1 MSLGAHRFNHMGTMD
16 ESRLAGLAAALR
28 LHETIGADAIEA
40 RIRELDSLLLAG
52 LREVSRV
59 RLMSPDTPALGA
71 GLISFTVDG
80 IDSLDLQRRLGE
92 ANVRTRV
99 VSEYHY
105 GWMRL
110 SPHVYNTVADVDRV
124 VALIADA

>member
-1 MSLGAHRFNHMGTMD
+1 
-16 ESRLAGLAAALR
+16 
-28 LHETIGADAIEA
+28 
-40 RIRELDSLLLAG
+40 
-52 LREVSRV
+52 
-59 RLMSPDTPALGA
+59 
-71 GLISFTVDG
+71 
-80 IDSLDLQRRLGE
+80 LDLQRRLGE